1 MKLDLQVDA
10 SQLER
15 ALNNIDLTADDLL
28 QIEGAGAAVVAGNQK
43 LDVPVDTAATRNSIK
58 SHIVTSTRTRIED
71 DIGPET
77 DYAPYIEYGVASKPN
92 YPIQPFVV
100 PSATGMKR
108 RDCQSA
114 ISTAFGQTVVSK
126 WTT

>member
-1 MKLDLQVDA
+1 MKMDFQVDT

-58 SHIVTSTRTRIED
+58 SHIVTSRRDYIED

-92 YPIQPFVV
+92 YPIQPFIV
-100 PSATGMKR
+100 PSATGMKK
-108 RDCQSA
+108 RDALNA
-114 ISTAFGQTVVSK
+114 ISTAFGMTVIQK